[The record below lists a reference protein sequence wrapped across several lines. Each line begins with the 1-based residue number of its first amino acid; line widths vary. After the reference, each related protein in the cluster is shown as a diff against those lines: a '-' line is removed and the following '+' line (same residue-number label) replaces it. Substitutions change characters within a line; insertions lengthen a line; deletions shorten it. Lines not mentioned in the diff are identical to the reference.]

1 MSSIHAADWMFR
13 FRDRNAPGL
22 PIYLTEF
29 GWDSAGGGETCNPP
43 PERASDPPFPECV
56 SERSQAIYAVRGA
69 LVLARKGF
77 ARLTWFFYG
86 NSALSL
92 QDWDKSKGLF
102 SRSGLVSSGSA
113 GYQEKMSLRALEIFV
128 ETLGSK
134 HFVGVVREDAQAY
147 VYELGD
153 GDGRV
158 THLVGWLPIDGEDE
172 RQEVVSF
179 EYSRAP
185 STGAWRLGSDEYM
198 PAASPSWD
206 GQFWS
211 LEMSVFPVVVPV
223 RSLPLVPTLFA
234 PARYRHCTFTLSWK
248 QISLNITA
256 LENGDVITGGVGKF
270 LIPETMEVWL
280 CVRHHPCS
288 IQDEHFC
295 YVYDEK
301 QQVFVPWG
309 LNSETVVIH
318 RL

>member
-198 PAASPSWD
+198 PAA
-206 GQFWS
+206 
-211 LEMSVFPVVVPV
+211 
-223 RSLPLVPTLFA
+223 
-234 PARYRHCTFTLSWK
+234 
-248 QISLNITA
+248 
-256 LENGDVITGGVGKF
+256 
-270 LIPETMEVWL
+270 
-280 CVRHHPCS
+280 
-288 IQDEHFC
+288 
-295 YVYDEK
+295 
-301 QQVFVPWG
+301 
-309 LNSETVVIH
+309 
-318 RL
+318 